1 MSVPTHFNSGRTGAG
16 KKFVADASGSAH
28 ARFMRLSSYVLT
40 PLGILATW
48 WLVGLVG
55 LPIDRVR
62 EEIGHPFPALVLI
75 AFAALGM
82 IHAREGMHE
91 IILDY
96 VHDAELKQKA
106 IKANKIIS
114 IAIVAIWVVSLMFIA
129 APH

>member
-1 MSVPTHFNSGRTGAG
+1 G
-16 KKFVADASGSAH
+16 
-28 ARFMRLSSYVLT
+28 LSF
-40 PLGILATW
+40 
-48 WLVGLVG
+48 
-55 LPIDRVR
+55 DRVR
-62 EEIGHPFPALVLI
+62 EEVGHPCPALVLI

-96 VHDAELKQKA
+96 VHDAELKEKA

-114 IAIVAIWVVSLMFIA
+114 IAIVAIWVVSIMFIA

>member
-1 MSVPTHFNSGRTGAG
+1 MSVPTHFNNGRSGAG

-28 ARFMRLSSYVLT
+28 AKFMRLSSYALT
-40 PLGILATW
+40 PLGILSAW

-55 LPIDRVR
+55 QPFEHVR
-62 EEIGHPFPALVLI
+62 AEIGHPFPALVLSG
-75 AFAALGM
+75 FAALGM